1 MRPDLSDDLFQSLM
15 WGHVRLMSRVAIYLY
30 LFLRCLSHCILG
42 RTLSF
47 GTIMILYSLV
57 IPKTIF
63 RNFMQLSWFI
73 SAGNNEHGSCEAMIL
88 SINFSFFFP
97 GCLLF
102 TYRIELF
109 VFFFNLM
116 QHQKYN
122 RVFLSTF
129 VLLSLLRMKMS
140 QLVWASLI
148 RTPSLIKTPSLYQA
162 PPLSINHTLSLLST
176 PSLL

>member
-109 VFFFNLM
+109 VFFFLIWCSTKNIIVYSVYFCPFVVVAHENVTAGLG
-116 QHQKYN
+116 
-122 RVFLSTF
+122 LSNKNPLF
-129 VLLSLLRMKMS
+129 NKNPLSLS
-140 QLVWASLI
+140 GTS
-148 RTPSLIKTPSLYQA
+148 PLY
-162 PPLSINHTLSLLST
+162 
-176 PSLL
+176 

>member
-15 WGHVRLMSRVAIYLY
+15 WGHVRLMSRVATYLY

-97 GCLLF
+97 GCLLC

-109 VFFFNLM
+109 VFFFLIWC
-116 QHQKYN
+116 
-122 RVFLSTF
+122 STKNIIVYF
-129 VLLSLLRMKMS
+129 CLLLSFCRCCAWKCHS
-140 QLVWASLI
+140 WSG
-148 RTPSLIKTPSLYQA
+148 
-162 PPLSINHTLSLLST
+162 PL
-176 PSLL
+176 